1 MISLI
6 DANCFFVSCE
16 RVFQPDLEGKP
27 VIVLSNNDGCAV
39 ARSNESKALGI
50 KMGAP
55 YFEIKNL
62 CDKHG
67 VHVFSSNYTLYGN
80 LSRRFHEIIGQ
91 FGANQEEYSIDE
103 SFLDLSGITDLTTHG
118 QKIRQTIKQW
128 IGIPSCVGIGQ
139 TKVLAKFANH
149 LAKKH
154 QFLDG
159 VCNLQELGAERV
171 TKAMKITSIADLWG
185 IGRKIAPRL
194 IQMGIRTVYDLKVAN
209 PKQMSK
215 AFSVNIERL
224 VYELNGLQCLELENY
239 QEPNKQIISSRS
251 FGQAVKSKDSLLSAL
266 TYHCEQISRKL
277 RKQGLFAR
285 QMIIFAH
292 SSRFKDDYFSRSVNI
307 VFPAAVDSFRFM
319 TKYLS
324 PALDKIYQD
333 GILFKKAGIIIT
345 DMVSSEQ
352 ETIDLFDNVNI
363 SHDKLLPALENIRRK
378 FGKGSLQVAS
388 ALLTNDWQMSRNLM
402 SQHYTTDLDEIL
414 EIS

>member
-1 MISLI
+1 MIALI
-6 DANCFFVSCE
+6 DANCFYVSCE
-16 RVFQPDLEGKP
+16 RVFQPELGGKP

-39 ARSNESKALGI
+39 ARSNEAKLLGI
-50 KMGAP
+50 KMGVP
-55 YFEIKNL
+55 YFEIKHL
-62 CDKHG
+62 CEKHG
-67 VHVFSSNYTLYGN
+67 VRVFSSNYTLYGDM
-80 LSRRFHEIIGQ
+80 SRRFHEIIGQ
-91 FGANQEEYSIDE
+91 FGSQQEQYSIDE
-103 SFLDLSGITDLTTHG
+103 SFLDLSGINNLTAHG
-118 QKIRQTIKQW
+118 QKIRQRIEQW
-128 IGIPSCVGIGQ
+128 VGIPSCVGIGQ

-159 VCNLQELGAERV
+159 VCDLQELGEERV
-171 TKAMKITSIADLWG
+171 NKAMKITSIADLWG

-194 IQMGIRTVYDLKVAN
+194 EQMGIKTIYALKIANAKQIRRT
-209 PKQMSK
+209 
-215 AFSVNIERL
+215 FSVNIERL
-224 VYELNGLQCLELENY
+224 VYELNGLQCLALEDY

-266 TYHCEQISRKL
+266 TYHCEQISHKL

-285 QMIIFAH
+285 QMIVFAH
-292 SSRFKDDYFSRSVNI
+292 SSRFMDDYFSRSVNI

-333 GILFKKAGIIIT
+333 GVLFKKAGIIIT

-352 ETIDLFDNVNI
+352 ETTDLFDNINI
-363 SHDKLLPALENIRRK
+363 RHDKLLPVLEDIRRK

-388 ALLTNDWQMSRNLM
+388 AQLTNDWQMNRKLM